1 MTKRIILIGIVLLG
15 FLSCTK
21 QSNKQ
26 DNPDSKDLYADTPF
40 IWENA
45 NLYFLLTD
53 RFNNGDPSND
63 INFDRT
69 LPTAPLRGF
78 EGGDIKGITQKIKMD
93 IFRTLASMP
102 FGSLP

>member
-1 MTKRIILIGIVLLG
+1 MTKRIVLIAIIVLG
-15 FLSCTK
+15 IISCTK
-21 QSNKQ
+21 QKNIQ

-69 LPTAPLRGF
+69 LPTAP
-78 EGGDIKGITQKIKMD
+78 
-93 IFRTLASMP
+93 S
-102 FGSLP
+102 